1 VKSAPTSSG
10 NPYENPQLLRWTDSY
25 EGLPEIAEPSES
37 QAESARR
44 KAWGTRAHELFG
56 MAGTL
61 VPGVALAVAIA
72 FAGEGAAALLGRD
85 LLGFEKSPVSG
96 IGVAVLL
103 GLAIRHWLGLP
114 AVYDAGLRLA
124 VKRILRIGVALL
136 GIRLSLGAAGRI
148 GLVAA
153 PIALA
158 CIATALQFVT
168 WLGQR
173 LGLERRLALLIAVGT
188 SICGNT
194 AIVATAPVIGANDDE
209 TSYAVGCI
217 TIFGLLALLVY
228 PALSHLLFAGD
239 ATQAGIF
246 LGIAIHDTA
255 QVAGAG
261 LMYAQQYGA
270 PVALEAAT
278 VTKLVRN
285 LFMLAVIPL
294 VGAWFAHYGREFAR
308 KRTPFSQLVPLFV
321 LGFVAMTALRTVGDL
336 SDRPF
341 GVLSPESWH
350 ALITLTTDVASLC
363 LATAMAAIGL
373 GTSITKLR
381 GLGARPLGIGL
392 VAALLV
398 GALGFALIRI

>member
-1 VKSAPTSSG
+1 
-10 NPYENPQLLRWTDSY
+10 
-25 EGLPEIAEPSES
+25 
-37 QAESARR
+37 
-44 KAWGTRAHELFG
+44 

-61 VPGVALAVAIA
+61 VPGVAHAVAIA

-158 CIATALQFVT
+158 CIATALLFVT

-294 VGAWFAHYGREFAR
+294 VGR
-308 KRTPFSQLVPLFV
+308 LVR
-321 LGFVAMTALRTVGDL
+321 ALRARVRAQADAVL
-336 SDRPF
+336 AARAALRA
-341 GVLSPESWH
+341 GVRR
-350 ALITLTTDVASLC
+350 DDG
-363 LATAMAAIGL
+363 AAHG
-373 GTSITKLR
+373 R
-381 GLGARPLGIGL
+381 RPLGPPLRRAIAGEL
-392 VAALLV
+392 ARADHSHHRRCEPLPRHGDGGDRSRHQHHEAARSRRAASRYRARRRAARGRARLRADPDLTS
-398 GALGFALIRI
+398 GSSSASARA